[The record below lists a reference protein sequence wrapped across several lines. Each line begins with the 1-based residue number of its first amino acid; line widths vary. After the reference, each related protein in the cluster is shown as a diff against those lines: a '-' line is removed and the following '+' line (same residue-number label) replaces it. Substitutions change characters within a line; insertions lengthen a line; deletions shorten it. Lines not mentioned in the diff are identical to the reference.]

1 MELYPKQQKCLAPFL
16 PWPVTEEPRNTY
28 PGHQCQPHPDMFPT
42 PAFFQVIITT
52 SAEPRYQP
60 DLQKKKLLLVKLSEK
75 AKQSEKAGYGSGGF
89 PVRAAPRRQD
99 STGPPHSPPGIRP
112 PHKDLSSCGM
122 TAERIEAVGSGIGA
136 RRMVRTL
143 GGAGWGSPAGVVEA
157 GGWHGIGR
165 LQRAELHARQP
176 PTGGFAGLRIRR
188 VDVMAD

>member
-1 MELYPKQQKCLAPFL
+1 
-16 PWPVTEEPRNTY
+16 
-28 PGHQCQPHPDMFPT
+28 MFPT

-112 PHKDLSSCGM
+112 PRKDLSSCGM
-122 TAERIEAVGSGIGA
+122 TAERIGAVGGGIRA
-136 RRMVRTL
+136 RRTVRTL

-176 PTGGFAGLRIRR
+176 PTGGFSGLRIRR
-188 VDVMAD
+188 VDVLVRRGARNRPCRGVSHYGKGKGKGNYRRRIRV